1 MRTTSPITTPELL
14 AELSRLTDER
24 ERPPLDYKNSFRVDS
39 FSVADCEDLAGLIH
53 ITEKLAEKTLPK
65 QKKHAQARMKQWHL
79 IMANLCHATAV
90 NEWVGISGKKSAFNS
105 GGHLANLG
113 LQFNATKQIL
123 EVLQES
129 GLIEKQEGK
138 KYSNEPI
145 TNQYYPTKSLQRFIN
160 GCSLF
165 AENPRS
171 FDQPLLSINEPEPGY
186 EGFQWT
192 KDHPDSVVMSEIN
205 EFARTQSWACKSAI
219 KQVFKHTPF
228 QSGRLITPFQNLHN
242 KRYKIRVNTL
252 INGNPITEVDFNANH
267 LRLFLA
273 FNQTDVI
280 GGKDAYAAIVDESGL
295 DRDEVVKRCV
305 NVALNT
311 ADENLARSSLHLQG
325 ITDTQ
330 YSKFSEAFSK
340 LYPHLDIHAKQSLE
354 AMQCEGMILREVV
367 HKGASEGI
375 LALPVHDAVAVE
387 AKHREW
393 AVEAM
398 TASWECWVGQW
409 HSNAKASVK

>member
-24 ERPPLDYKNSFRVDS
+24 ERPTLKYENSFRVDS

-90 NEWVGISGKKSAFNS
+90 NQWVGISGEKSAYNS
-105 GGHLANLG
+105 GGYLANLG

-129 GLIEKQEGK
+129 GLVEKQQGK
-138 KYSNEPI
+138 KFSNDPI

-165 AENPRS
+165 TENPKS

-192 KDHPDSVVMSEIN
+192 EDHPDSVVMSEIN

-242 KRYKIRVNTL
+242 KKYKIRVNTL

-295 DRDEVVKRCV
+295 DRDEVVKPCV

-311 ADENLARSSLHLQG
+311 ADENLARSSVYLQG
-325 ITDTQ
+325 ITATQ
-330 YSKFSEAFSK
+330 YNKFSQAFSK

-387 AKHREW
+387 AEHREW
-393 AVEAM
+393 ALGAM
-398 TASWECWVGQW
+398 TASWERWVGQW
-409 HSNAKASVK
+409 HGTAKASVK